1 LTGIRSTA
9 TIIAF
14 TRRPEPRGLI
24 QEEELTAPYP
34 PPAATPA
41 GNDKTTLWGVLG
53 IVIGF
58 LCCPILGVVFGI
70 LSINEAKKAG
80 KPNTLGVVAIVASV
94 LGIVLGLILNFTVL
108 KK

>member
-1 LTGIRSTA
+1 M
-9 TIIAF
+9 
-14 TRRPEPRGLI
+14 
-24 QEEELTAPYP
+24 TAPYP
-34 PPAATPA
+34 PPAAAPA

-53 IVIGF
+53 IVIGL

-70 LSINEAKKAG
+70 LSINEAKKVG